1 MWTYNHEY
9 GNYLQHWG
17 VKGQK
22 WGVRRYQ
29 NKDGSLTAAGKT
41 RYAGD
46 SPDKIKADQNEAA
59 DRIKYYGGKH
69 AAQNAINQEARAKKD
84 DVACQ
89 AFITSALSV
98 VGGVGL
104 TAAMASAG
112 PIVAVPMILGAAGV
126 IGSGTWASIASSKI
140 NKHRDAQITYTQD
153 SDAGADYIV
162 GKRRGD

>member
-1 MWTYNHEY
+1 MWTYNYTDE
-9 GNYLQHWG
+9 LRHWG

-29 NKDGSLTAAGKT
+29 NKDGSLTAAGRK

-46 SPDKIKADQNEAA
+46 SPDKIKSDQKEAA

-69 AAQNAINQEARAKKD
+69 AAQNAITQEARQKKD
-84 DVACQ
+84 DVARQ
-89 AFITSALSV
+89 AVITSALSV

-104 TAAMASAG
+104 TAAMVSAG
-112 PIVAVPMILGAAGV
+112 PIALVPSILGAAGV
-126 IGSGTWASIASSKI
+126 VGSSAWAAKASSQI
-140 NKHRDAQITYTQD
+140 NKHRDTQITYTQD